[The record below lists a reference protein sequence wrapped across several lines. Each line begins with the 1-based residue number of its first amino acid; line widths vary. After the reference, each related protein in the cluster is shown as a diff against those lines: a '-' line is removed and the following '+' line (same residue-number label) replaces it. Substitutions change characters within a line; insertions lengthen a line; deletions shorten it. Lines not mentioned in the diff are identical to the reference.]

1 MKALTITNESV
12 TREDL
17 LELAHRVP
25 GAWVGIRIAA
35 VLLFLEGWKT
45 TRIAE
50 LFDISRWSMVK
61 WIHRVN
67 EEGFTGIPTKK
78 RSGRTCR
85 LTGDV
90 QRELEKALEKNPA
103 EFGLKRNRWDGIVV
117 VEYLERFH
125 RVHLKVR
132 QAQRWIKRLG
142 FSLQRPVYRYV
153 QATNEGIEEFGE
165 TVKKTPRTHEKQRKK
180 SDAFL

>member
-1 MKALTITNESV
+1 MKSLTITNEGV
-12 TREDL
+12 TREALLDL
-17 LELAHRVP
+17 ADRIP
-25 GAWVGIRIAA
+25 GAWMGIRIAA
-35 VLLFLEGWKT
+35 VLLFLDGWKT

-61 WIHRVN
+61 WIHRIN
-67 EEGFTGIPTKK
+67 EEGISGIPTKK
-78 RSGRTCR
+78 RTGRPCR

-90 QRELEKALEKNPA
+90 QRELERALGKNPL
-103 EFGLKRNRWDGIVV
+103 EFGLTRNRWDGIVV

-142 FSLQRPVYRYV
+142 FSLQRPLHRYV
-153 QATNEGIEEFGE
+153 QATSEGIEEFEE
-165 TVKKTPRTHEKQRKK
+165 TVKKTPRTQGKQRQK

>member
-1 MKALTITNESV
+1 MKALTITNENV
-12 TREDL
+12 TREGL
-17 LELAHRVP
+17 LELAGRIP

-35 VLLFLEGWKT
+35 MLLFLEGWKT
-45 TRIAE
+45 PRIAE

-67 EEGFTGIPTKK
+67 EEGISGIPTKK
-78 RSGRTCR
+78 RSGRPCR
-85 LTGDV
+85 LTVDV
-90 QRELEKALEKNPA
+90 QRELERALGRSPL
-103 EFGLKRNRWDGIVV
+103 EFGLTRNRWDGIVV

-125 RVHLKVR
+125 RVHMKVR

-153 QATNEGIEEFGE
+153 QATNEGIEEFRE
-165 TVKKTPRTHEKQRKK
+165 TVKKTPRTQGKQGKK
-180 SDAFL
+180 SDALL